1 MDYASSWPLS
11 ASEGYMK
18 VSEQASPHLSVRQ
31 PSVVVRGNGVSFAQE
46 IVAGAHPLTADE
58 PVAAGGTNS
67 GPTPYDLLLAA
78 LGACTSMTVGMYA
91 RRKNWPL
98 QGVIVRLRHARIH
111 AEDCA
116 ACETEEGILD
126 RIECELELAGPLSTE
141 QRSKLLEISEK
152 CPVHRTLQSRINIQ
166 SSLL

>member
-1 MDYASSWPLS
+1 MNVSKQASSHSFIP
-11 ASEGYMK
+11 E
-18 VSEQASPHLSVRQ
+18 PT
-31 PSVVVRGNGVSFAQE
+31 VVVRGDGVSYAQN
-46 IVAGAHPLTADE
+46 IVAGSHRLIVDE
-58 PVAAGGTNS
+58 PVAAGGANS

-98 QGVIVRLRHARIH
+98 QGVVVRLRHARIH

-116 ACETEEGILD
+116 TCETKDGFLD
-126 RIECELELAGPLSTE
+126 RIECELELAGELSTE

-152 CPVHRTLQSRINIQ
+152 CPVHRTLQSRIEIR

>member
-1 MDYASSWPLS
+1 MN
-11 ASEGYMK
+11 
-18 VSEQASPHLSVRQ
+18 VSEQASSHSSIPK
-31 PSVVVRGNGVSFAQE
+31 PSVVVRGNGVSDAQE
-46 IVAGAHPLTADE
+46 IVAGPHRLAADE

-91 RRKNWPL
+91 RRKDWPL
-98 QGVIVRLRHARIH
+98 QGVVVRLRHARIY

-116 ACETEEGILD
+116 TCETKDGFLD
-126 RIECELELAGPLSTE
+126 RIECELELAGPLSAE

-152 CPVHRTLQSRINIQ
+152 CPVHRTLQSRIEIR

>member
-1 MDYASSWPLS
+1 
-11 ASEGYMK
+11 MK
-18 VSEQASPHLSVRQ
+18 VSEHSSIPK
-31 PSVVVRGNGVSFAQE
+31 PSVVVRGNGVSYAQE
-46 IVAGAHPLTADE
+46 IVAGPHHLTADE

-78 LGACTSMTVGMYA
+78 LGACTSITVGMYA

-98 QGVIVRLRHARIH
+98 QAVVVRLRHARIH

-116 ACETEEGILD
+116 ACETKAGTLD

-141 QRSKLLEISEK
+141 QRSKLLEVSEK
-152 CPVHRTLQSRINIQ
+152 CPVHRTLQSRIEIQ
-166 SSLL
+166 TSLL

>member
-1 MDYASSWPLS
+1 VNVSKQASSHSFVP
-11 ASEGYMK
+11 E
-18 VSEQASPHLSVRQ
+18 PT
-31 PSVVVRGNGVSFAQE
+31 VVVRGDGVSYAQN
-46 IVAGAHPLTADE
+46 IVAGSHLLTADE
-58 PVAAGGTNS
+58 PIAAGGTNS

-98 QGVIVRLRHARIH
+98 QGVVVRLRHARIH

-116 ACETEEGILD
+116 TCETKEGFLD
-126 RIECELELAGPLSTE
+126 RIECELELAGELSTE

-152 CPVHRTLQSRINIQ
+152 CPVHRTLQSRIEIR

>member
-1 MDYASSWPLS
+1 VNVSKQASSHSFIP
-11 ASEGYMK
+11 E
-18 VSEQASPHLSVRQ
+18 PT
-31 PSVVVRGNGVSFAQE
+31 VVVRGDGVSYAQN
-46 IVAGAHPLTADE
+46 IVAGSHLLTADE
-58 PVAAGGTNS
+58 PIAAGGANS

-98 QGVIVRLRHARIH
+98 QGVVVRLRHARIH

-116 ACETEEGILD
+116 TCETKEGFLD
-126 RIECELELAGPLSTE
+126 RIECELELAGELSTE

-152 CPVHRTLQSRINIQ
+152 CPVHRTLQSRIEIR

>member
-1 MDYASSWPLS
+1 VNVSKQASSHSSIP
-11 ASEGYMK
+11 E
-18 VSEQASPHLSVRQ
+18 PT
-31 PSVVVRGNGVSFAQE
+31 VVVRGNGVSYAQN
-46 IVAGAHPLTADE
+46 IVAGSHRLIADE
-58 PVAAGGTNS
+58 PVAAGGSNS

-98 QGVIVRLRHARIH
+98 QGVVVRLRHARIH

-116 ACETEEGILD
+116 TCETKEGFLD
-126 RIECELELAGPLSTE
+126 RLECELELAGQLTTE

-152 CPVHRTLQSRINIQ
+152 CPVHRTLQSRIEIQ

>member
-1 MDYASSWPLS
+1 VNVSKQASSHSFIP
-11 ASEGYMK
+11 E
-18 VSEQASPHLSVRQ
+18 
-31 PSVVVRGNGVSFAQE
+31 PSVVVRGDGLSYAQN
-46 IVAGAHPLTADE
+46 IVAGSHRLIADE
-58 PVAAGGTNS
+58 PIAAGGTNS

-98 QGVIVRLRHARIH
+98 QGVVVRLRHARIH

-116 ACETEEGILD
+116 TCETKEGFLD
-126 RIECELELAGPLSTE
+126 RIECELELAGELSTE

-152 CPVHRTLQSRINIQ
+152 CPVHRTLQSRIEIR

>member
-1 MDYASSWPLS
+1 MNVSKQASSHSSIP
-11 ASEGYMK
+11 E
-18 VSEQASPHLSVRQ
+18 PT
-31 PSVVVRGNGVSFAQE
+31 VVVRGNGVSYAQN
-46 IVAGAHPLTADE
+46 IVAGSHRLIADE
-58 PVAAGGTNS
+58 PIAAGGTNS

-98 QGVIVRLRHARIH
+98 QGVVVRLRHTRIH

-116 ACETEEGILD
+116 ACETKEGFLD
-126 RIECELELAGPLSTE
+126 RIECELELAGPLSAE
-141 QRSKLLEISEK
+141 QRSRLLEISEK
-152 CPVHRTLQSRINIQ
+152 CPVHRTLQSRIEIQ

>member
-1 MDYASSWPLS
+1 VNVSKQASSHSFIP
-11 ASEGYMK
+11 E
-18 VSEQASPHLSVRQ
+18 PT
-31 PSVVVRGNGVSFAQE
+31 VVVRGDGVSYAQN
-46 IVAGAHPLTADE
+46 IVAGSHRLIADE
-58 PVAAGGTNS
+58 PIAAGGTNS

-98 QGVIVRLRHARIH
+98 QGVVVRLRHARIH

-116 ACETEEGILD
+116 TCETKDGFLD
-126 RIECELELAGPLSTE
+126 RIECELELAGELSTE

-152 CPVHRTLQSRINIQ
+152 CPVHRTLQSRIEIR

>member
-1 MDYASSWPLS
+1 
-11 ASEGYMK
+11 MK
-18 VSEQASPHLSVRQ
+18 VSEQASPRSSILE
-31 PSVVVRGNGVSFAQE
+31 PNVVVRGNGVSYAQK
-46 IVAGAHPLTADE
+46 IVAGSHHLTADE

-67 GPTPYDLLLAA
+67 GPTPYDLILAA

-98 QGVIVRLRHARIH
+98 QGVIVRLRHSKIH

-116 ACETEEGILD
+116 ACETKEGILD

-141 QRSKLLEISEK
+141 QRSKLLEVSEK
-152 CPVHRTLQSRINIQ
+152 CPVHRTLQSRIEIQ
-166 SSLL
+166 SSLV

>member
-1 MDYASSWPLS
+1 MNVSKQASSHSSIP
-11 ASEGYMK
+11 E
-18 VSEQASPHLSVRQ
+18 
-31 PSVVVRGNGVSFAQE
+31 PSVVVRGDGVSYAQN
-46 IVAGAHPLTADE
+46 IVAGSHRLIVDE
-58 PVAAGGTNS
+58 PVAAGGANS

-98 QGVIVRLRHARIH
+98 QGVVVRLRHARIH

-116 ACETEEGILD
+116 TCETKDGFLD
-126 RIECELELAGPLSTE
+126 RIECELELAGELSTE

-152 CPVHRTLQSRINIQ
+152 CPVHRTLQSRIEIR

>member
-1 MDYASSWPLS
+1 VNVSKQASSHSSIP
-11 ASEGYMK
+11 E
-18 VSEQASPHLSVRQ
+18 PT
-31 PSVVVRGNGVSFAQE
+31 VVVRGNGVSYAQN
-46 IVAGAHPLTADE
+46 IVAGSHRLIADE
-58 PVAAGGTNS
+58 PVAAGGSNS

-98 QGVIVRLRHARIH
+98 QSVVVRLRHARIH

-116 ACETEEGILD
+116 TCETKEGFLD
-126 RIECELELAGPLSTE
+126 RIECELELAGQLTTE

-152 CPVHRTLQSRINIQ
+152 CPVHRTLQSRIEIQ

>member
-1 MDYASSWPLS
+1 MN
-11 ASEGYMK
+11 
-18 VSEQASPHLSVRQ
+18 VSEQASSHSSIPA
-31 PSVVVRGNGVSFAQE
+31 PSVVVRGDGVSFAQRV
-46 IVAGAHPLTADE
+46 VAGPHHFTADE
-58 PVAAGGTNS
+58 PVAAGGANS

-116 ACETEEGILD
+116 TCETKEGFLD

-141 QRSKLLEISEK
+141 QRSKLFEISEK
-152 CPVHRTLQSRINIQ
+152 CPVHRTLQSRIEIQ
-166 SSLL
+166 SSLLQATIPQQ

>member
-1 MDYASSWPLS
+1 VNVSKQASSYSFIP
-11 ASEGYMK
+11 E
-18 VSEQASPHLSVRQ
+18 PT
-31 PSVVVRGNGVSFAQE
+31 VVVRGDGVSYAQN
-46 IVAGAHPLTADE
+46 IVAGSHLLTADE
-58 PVAAGGTNS
+58 PFGAGGANS

-98 QGVIVRLRHARIH
+98 QGVVVRLRHARIH

-116 ACETEEGILD
+116 TCETKEGFLD
-126 RIECELELAGPLSTE
+126 RIECELELAGELSTE

-152 CPVHRTLQSRINIQ
+152 CPVHRTLQSRIEIR

>member
-1 MDYASSWPLS
+1 
-11 ASEGYMK
+11 MK
-18 VSEQASPHLSVRQ
+18 VSEQASPRSSIQ
-31 PSVVVRGNGVSFAQE
+31 APNVVVRGNGVSYAQK
-46 IVAGAHPLTADE
+46 ILADSHHLAADE

-98 QGVIVRLRHARIH
+98 QGVVVRLRHAKIH
-111 AEDCA
+111 AADCA
-116 ACETEEGILD
+116 TCETKGGFLD
-126 RIECELELAGPLSTE
+126 RIECELELAGPLSAE
-141 QRSKLLEISEK
+141 QRSKLLEVSEK
-152 CPVHRTLQSRINIQ
+152 CPVHRTLQSRIEIQ

>member
-1 MDYASSWPLS
+1 MN
-11 ASEGYMK
+11 
-18 VSEQASPHLSVRQ
+18 VSEQASSHSSIPK
-31 PSVVVRGNGVSFAQE
+31 PSVVVRGKGVSYAQE
-46 IVAGAHPLTADE
+46 IVAGLHRLTADE

-98 QGVIVRLRHARIH
+98 QGVVVRLRHARIH

-116 ACETEEGILD
+116 TCETKEGFLD
-126 RIECELELAGPLSTE
+126 RIECELELAGRLSAE

-152 CPVHRTLQSRINIQ
+152 CPVHRTLQSRIEIR

>member
-1 MDYASSWPLS
+1 MNVSKQASSHSSIP
-11 ASEGYMK
+11 E
-18 VSEQASPHLSVRQ
+18 PT
-31 PSVVVRGNGVSFAQE
+31 VVVRGNGVSYAQN
-46 IVAGAHPLTADE
+46 IVAGSHRLIADE
-58 PVAAGGTNS
+58 PVAAGGSNS

-98 QGVIVRLRHARIH
+98 QGVVVRLRHARIH

-116 ACETEEGILD
+116 TCETKEGFLD
-126 RIECELELAGPLSTE
+126 RIECELELAGQLTTE

-152 CPVHRTLQSRINIQ
+152 CPVHRTLQSRIEIQ

>member
-1 MDYASSWPLS
+1 MNVSKQASSHSSIP
-11 ASEGYMK
+11 E
-18 VSEQASPHLSVRQ
+18 
-31 PSVVVRGNGVSFAQE
+31 PSVVVRGDGVSYAQN
-46 IVAGAHPLTADE
+46 IVAGSHRLIADE
-58 PVAAGGTNS
+58 PIAAGGTNS

-98 QGVIVRLRHARIH
+98 QGVVVRLRHARIH

-116 ACETEEGILD
+116 TCETKDGFLD
-126 RIECELELAGPLSTE
+126 RIECELELAGELSTE

-152 CPVHRTLQSRINIQ
+152 CPVHRTLQSRIEIR